1 MTYLQFVLLFLV
13 APTALLLAIHGT
25 AGADRLLRVAGAIAG
40 IGLVYALPFEYLRVS
55 LAGRDFDPDRVLAT
69 VLDVPI
75 EQVLFVVLQ
84 VLFTGTLASI
94 ALRRSWW
101 RD

>member
-13 APTALLLAIHGT
+13 APAALLVALHGT
-25 AGADRLLRVAGAIAG
+25 TGADRLFRVAGAVVG
-40 IGLVYALPFEYLRVS
+40 VGLVYALPFEYLRAS
-55 LAGRDFDPDRVLAT
+55 LAGRDFDADKVLAS
-69 VLDVPI
+69 VLDVPV
-75 EQVLFVVLQ
+75 EQVLFIVFQ
-84 VLFTGTLASI
+84 VCFTGTLAAI